1 MIREIL
7 ILHRINNTLPMER
20 NKFCVMSLMLTV
32 ASCTGF
38 REQKIEEAISKKLEN
53 IEVRERDIYADIGQS
68 AEETKSGEEGPII
81 HLLELLDF
89 ENTSRRRYEDGDVF
103 MVYPFK
109 SNDESIY
116 YSLTKEEPQDGEV
129 IPSDSLL
136 NVKNFVVEQHSY
148 RGEAI
153 YVVTILSSPKY
164 FRIHD
169 NMSSRD
175 VLYLD
180 DYTGYIIYAEINQK
194 LCYIDRY
201 ENGEIFET
209 IIDYDGALNGEYGYL
224 CATKRV
230 DTKSVVLDPAV
241 CIADRNGNKLNWMLR
256 PDIGDDNDNNDK
268 TIIKEIGNE
277 KTGGGYRTPDKR
289 LKSYKV
295 NVVSASPEKGSVI
308 GGGEYAEGKIVRVI
322 AREKETLPPEIP
334 NIFKY
339 WIGDFERYGENVRI
353 EVTRN
358 FESVAFFDKIDG
370 DLERPCVDTLKGIG
384 NIFSNM
390 SIASSG
396 VSGYRGGTYGMT
408 RVENN
413 KRKMHKGI
421 DIYAEVGTP
430 VHSPVNGIIRLIRDD
445 CSDSV
450 KDANRSL
457 GNWVAIEYNE
467 RLLFFCHLQGGG
479 KTVGYNYRANR
490 KFKEGDIVYCGDIIA
505 YSGQSGNAVGIAN
518 PHVHFEVRDLSASQW
533 YDPTQ
538 YLNGRVDYSS
548 GSVVEVKCDDL
559 ITNLIYD
566 YEEVF

>member
-358 FESVAFFDKIDG
+358 YESVAFFDKIDG

-408 RVENN
+408 RVNYDGSR
-413 KRKMHKGI
+413 KRHNGL
-421 DIYAEVGTP
+421 DIAASIGTP
-430 VHSPVNGIIRLIRDD
+430 IYCQCPGTVYLTRDCFDDDEIVAMDKAQGNRIIIE
-445 CSDSV
+445 SDGV
-450 KDANRSL
+450 L
-457 GNWVAIEYNE
+457 YYY
-467 RLLFFCHLQGGG
+467 CHLQGNG
-479 KTVGYNYRANR
+479 KAIGYNYRTKN
-490 KFKEGDIVYCGDIIA
+490 KFKKGDKVYPGDIIG
-505 YSGQSGNAVGIAN
+505 YSGTTGNAVGIAN
-518 PHVHFEVRDLSASQW
+518 PHVHFEVHVNGKVV
-533 YDPTQ
+533 DPSDYINGTINVN
-538 YLNGRVDYSS
+538 NGRIESI
-548 GSVVEVKCDDL
+548 KCDD
-559 ITNLIYD
+559 IIKEFFD
-566 YEEVF
+566 YEL